1 MQWYYSKNG
10 TQLGPV
16 AQGELTS
23 KLASGEVSPS
33 DLVWKDG
40 MADWIPAS
48 QVPELRVIPAAPSA
62 PAMSGG
68 PAPAS
73 VSPYSAPVSPYAPT
87 SNPNQEIPNYLWQSI
102 VVTIFCC
109 WPLGIP
115 AIVFAAK
122 VDGLKA
128 RGDIAGAMAAS
139 ANAKRWTWIAFG
151 LGLTAI
157 VIYIIVMI
165 VAGVSAGASGNP
177 PTTFP

>member
-16 AQGELTS
+16 PQSELAS
-23 KLASGEVSPS
+23 KLASGEISPS

-48 QVPELRVIPAAPSA
+48 QVAELKPAAAASPTAPSV
-62 PAMSGG
+62 PTS
-68 PAPAS
+68 
-73 VSPYSAPVSPYAPT
+73 PVSAEAPYQPPVT
-87 SNPNQEIPNYLWQSI
+87 PYNPPAAGGQEIPNYLWQSI
-102 VVTIFCC
+102 LVTVLCC

-128 RGDIAGAMAAS
+128 RGDLAGAKAAS
-139 ANAKRWTWIAFG
+139 DKAKMWSWIAFG
-151 LGLTAI
+151 LGATAI
-157 VIYIIVMI
+157 LGYIILMV
-165 VAGVSAGASGNP
+165 VAGASGNLQ
-177 PTTFP
+177 

>member
-16 AQGELTS
+16 PQGELVS
-23 KLASGEVSPS
+23 KLASGEVSSS

-48 QVPELRVIPAAPSA
+48 QVAELRVIAEV
-62 PAMSGG
+62 
-68 PAPAS
+68 PAS
-73 VSPYSAPVSPYAPT
+73 PAVSAGPGAPVDSPYVAPVNPYSPT
-87 SNPNQEIPNYLWQSI
+87 SSPNHEIPNYLWQSI
-102 VVTIFCC
+102 VVTILCC

-128 RGDIAGAMAAS
+128 RGDIAAAMAAS

-151 LGLTAI
+151 LGLAVI
-157 VIYIIVMI
+157 VIYAIIMI
-165 VAGVSAGASGNP
+165 TAGATGNLQ
-177 PTTFP
+177 

>member
-16 AQGELTS
+16 PQSELAS
-23 KLASGEVSPS
+23 KLASGEVSSS

-48 QVPELRVIPAAPSA
+48 QVSELRVIPAAPAAPTYSA
-62 PAMSGG
+62 GPESSGE
-68 PAPAS
+68 
-73 VSPYSAPVSPYAPT
+73 SPYVAPVNPYSPT
-87 SNPNQEIPNYLWQSI
+87 SAPNQEIPNYLWQSI
-102 VVTIFCC
+102 VVTILCC

-151 LGLTAI
+151 LGLTVL
-157 VIYIIVMI
+157 VIYAIIMI
-165 VAGVSAGASGNP
+165 TAAASGNLQ
-177 PTTFP
+177 

>member
-16 AQGELTS
+16 AQGELIA

-48 QVPELRVIPAAPSA
+48 RVPELAGSSQPP
-62 PAMSGG
+62 
-68 PAPAS
+68 
-73 VSPYSAPVSPYAPT
+73 SAPVSSPVGSSSPSPYTAPSSPYAP
-87 SNPNQEIPNYLWQSI
+87 SQVPSQDIPNYLWQSI
-102 VVTIFCC
+102 VVTILCC

-151 LGLTAI
+151 AAVAVG
-157 VIYIIVMI
+157 VIYAIFAVVVGM
-165 VAGVSAGASGNP
+165 SAQQQ
-177 PTTFP
+177 

>member
-16 AQGELTS
+16 GQGELIA
-23 KLASGEVSPS
+23 KLASGEVSAS

-48 QVPELRVIPAAPSA
+48 QVAELRSAVATPATPVSAAPPFSSPGSPPSPYAAPSSQVA
-62 PAMSGG
+62 GG
-68 PAPAS
+68 G
-73 VSPYSAPVSPYAPT
+73 
-87 SNPNQEIPNYLWQSI
+87 NPNQEIPNYLWQSI

-115 AIVFAAK
+115 AIIFAAK

-128 RGDIAGAMAAS
+128 RGDIAGAQAAA
-139 ANAKRWTWIAFG
+139 ANAKKWTLIAMISG
-151 LGLTAI
+151 LVAI
-157 VIYIIVMI
+157 GIYIVVMVFGI
-165 VAGVSAGASGNP
+165 MSGGMTP
-177 PTTFP
+177 PA